1 MRTSLFSVLVA
12 ALVTVACDAP
22 DAPEATVVSLQL
34 GDRAPVEFSL
44 PADEPAPAAASDS
57 DLACTAPAETLT
69 ITAVPADADPIRTT
83 ACATPDAFD
92 GLVDDLATLESRD
105 RDITPRFHEG
115 AWCGMCAQGSDYY
128 CCLCGG
134 GGWSC
139 LWHLPSK

>member
-1 MRTSLFSVLVA
+1 MRTIIFSVIA

-22 DAPEATVVSLQL
+22 DAPEATFVSLQL

-44 PADEPAPAAASDS
+44 PADEPAARNPS
-57 DLACTAPAETLT
+57 DLELACAAPAEPLT

-83 ACATPDAFD
+83 TCATPDGFD
-92 GLVDDLATLESRD
+92 ALVDDLATLESREGD
-105 RDITPRFHEG
+105 VTPRFHEQ
-115 AWCGMCAQGSDYY
+115 AWCDACAGGSDYY